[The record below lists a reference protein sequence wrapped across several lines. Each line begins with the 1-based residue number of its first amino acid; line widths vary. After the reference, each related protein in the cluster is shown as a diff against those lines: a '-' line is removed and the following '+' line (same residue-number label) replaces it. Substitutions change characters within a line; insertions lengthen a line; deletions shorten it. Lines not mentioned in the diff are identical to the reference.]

1 VNALRGGGI
10 RNLDRRVLYKS
21 IAAATVC
28 LITFAVLRLLLLVM
42 DGPSRFDVWLES
54 HVRQEHASRTIKI
67 AEYVASLPGS
77 RKGAVVLIVFVA
89 AWAWFRW
96 RDVRPGVFLMAAFT
110 VTTATVALLK
120 GFLAQ
125 VMPIAS
131 PDGELE
137 DRVFLSTHTA
147 NAVAVFAMLAVV
159 IALSR
164 RDLLHPVVTLAV
176 VVVGSVAL
184 SVMAADR
191 HYLVDVVSGA
201 AVAGFWVSALVPVV
215 ELVCSRAT
223 RDLPSIQNPGPS

>member
-1 VNALRGGGI
+1 MNALRGGGI
-10 RNLDRRVLYKS
+10 RNLDRRVLYRS
-21 IAAATVC
+21 IAAATLC

-42 DGPSRFDVWLES
+42 DGPLRFDVWLEG
-54 HVRQEHASRTIKI
+54 HIRQEHASRTIKI
-67 AEYVASLPGS
+67 VEYLASLPGS
-77 RKGAVVLIVFVA
+77 RKGAVVLIVVVA

-96 RDVRPGVFLMAAFT
+96 RDVRPGLLLMAAFT

-120 GFLAQ
+120 TLMAH

-164 RDLLHPVVTLAV
+164 RELLRPVVTLAV

-201 AVAGFWVSALVPVV
+201 AVAGFWVCVLVPVG
-215 ELVCSRAT
+215 ELVCRRAT
-223 RDLPSIQNPGPS
+223 PDLPPVQNPGSS